1 MDPYTRPE
9 FYAPPRPVV
18 CNRARPARSPQE
30 NSVNCAFPGALAR
43 GELTRVRHLEIA
55 DLIGRGAAAQNPE
68 CWDLAVKES
77 SDSEPRRGAGEAEG
91 EGGGWVQKKC
101 APRSIVFSS
110 RFARA
115 RVSLSCE
122 SALPCSGRRCVCA
135 NVSLVSVGAPR
146 HVPALPA
153 WGKTPGCPAARTTCA
168 FGGL

>member
-1 MDPYTRPE
+1 M
-9 FYAPPRPVV
+9 
-18 CNRARPARSPQE
+18 
-30 NSVNCAFPGALAR
+30 
-43 GELTRVRHLEIA
+43 
-55 DLIGRGAAAQNPE
+55 IGRGAAAQNPE

-91 EGGGWVQKKC
+91 EGGGWVQKNC

-135 NVSLVSVGAPR
+135 SVSLVSVGAPR

-153 WGKTPGCPAARTTCA
+153 WGKTSGCSATRAACA
-168 FGGL
+168 FGGLSANQRRRNKILSSCAVDKSPSYSLKEIKRMPPAGRALLIDHPSKARER